1 MGYLVDIAGT
11 GLVAVLRTPLRS
23 LVTIGCLLV
32 FLVPFLTGLAI
43 SKGVQREAEMSIRFG
58 ADLYVTGT
66 MLGRNVPI
74 PVTLAK
80 QVERIDG
87 VREVVPRIIG
97 GIVLGKN
104 SESAV
109 LVGVPRDRFPSSIR
123 CVDGD
128 LPTGSSMNELVIGT
142 ELARQLG
149 LNLGTLLPPFY
160 RSSKGERVSKVVGV
174 FKSEVSI
181 WQARLIFTSLDT
193 AASIFDQPGL
203 VTDFLVYCETGREAA
218 VRSCIR
224 DLQPTIGA
232 SRDSSIR
239 LECTARE
246 DLASLLPTGLL
257 HREGIFNLHF
267 VLAFAVSIA
276 VVLLTSGFGLSE
288 RRREIGILKATGWQ
302 TDEILFRS
310 MVESVLLSVTAT
322 SLAIVFAHGWLAW
335 FNGYWI
341 ASVFFAGV
349 NAAPSFKVPFQLA
362 PVPALVCLLVSFL
375 IVTTGTV
382 YTSWRAAVVAPREA
396 IG

>member
-1 MGYLVDIAGT
+1 MRYLADIAGT
-11 GLVAVLRTPLRS
+11 GLIAVLRTPLRS

-66 MLGRNVPI
+66 MLDRNVPI
-74 PVTLAK
+74 PVALAK
-80 QVERIDG
+80 QIERIDG
-87 VREVVPRIIG
+87 VREVIPRIIG

-109 LVGVPRDRFPSSIR
+109 LVGIPRDRFPSSIT
-123 CVDGD
+123 CIDGD
-128 LPTGSSMNELVIGT
+128 LPTGSSMNELVVGT

-149 LNLGTLLPPFY
+149 LSVGTLLPPFY
-160 RSSKGERVSKVVGV
+160 HSSRGERVSKVVGL

-181 WQARLIFTSLDT
+181 WQARLVFTSLDT

-203 VTDFLVYCETGREAA
+203 VTDLLVYCDPGRQAA
-218 VRSCIR
+218 VRSRIR
-224 DLQPTIGA
+224 ELQPAVATLGG
-232 SRDSSIR
+232 SNIR
-239 LECTARE
+239 LESTARE
-246 DLASLLPTGLL
+246 DLESLLPAGLL

-267 VLAFAVSIA
+267 LLAFAVSIG
-276 VVLLTSGFGLSE
+276 VVLLTSGFGLSA

-310 MVESVLLSVTAT
+310 MVESVLLSVAAAA
-322 SLAIVFAHGWLAW
+322 LAIVFAHAWLAW

-341 ASVFFAGV
+341 AGVFLTGV
-349 NAAPSFKVPFQLA
+349 NAMPSFKVPFQLA
-362 PVPALVCLLVSFL
+362 PVPALVCLLLSFL
-375 IVTTGTV
+375 IVTAGTV